1 MHIIAAV
8 AAEAAVET
16 KWNVVF
22 MQNIYNK
29 MLYADHVVT
38 LCSVFFFLYSSLVFN
53 FGTDLEDLLILV
65 RSNQIT
71 AEALICR
78 TLFRLIGTY
87 VFTAFAVLRR
97 LCHWSIC

>member
-38 LCSVFFFLYSSLVFN
+38 LSIVSFFSILI
-53 FGTDLEDLLILV
+53 FGI
-65 RSNQIT
+65 
-71 AEALICR
+71 
-78 TLFRLIGTY
+78 
-87 VFTAFAVLRR
+87 
-97 LCHWSIC
+97 